1 MNATAFS
8 ALLSH
13 WRYRPLQFL
22 MLVMG
27 VALATAL
34 WSAVQA
40 INSEA
45 RASYDRA
52 ASLLSQNQLDQLVA
66 KDGGMIALETYARLR
81 RAGLDVSPV
90 IEGQHRFGTTRIR
103 LIGIDPLTMPS
114 DGSVLPPS
122 DRSGLIDFMTA
133 PGVMIV
139 SPATASA
146 LKDTAGLA
154 VRPTANIPDGAAFV
168 DISTAARILERKGD
182 LSRIV
187 ILPSQAVDRQA
198 IAVAAPD
205 LTIREAGGRSDVAR
219 LTDSF
224 HLNLTAF
231 GFLAFVVGLFIAYSA
246 TGLSFEQRR
255 GTFRTLRSLGISL
268 GSLTVMLVVEITLFA
283 LLSGAFGVVL
293 GYVIA
298 SALLPG
304 VAATLSGLYGASV
317 SGSLSIR
324 PEWWLAGLGM
334 ALIGTW
340 LSSLQHLWR
349 VWRMPILSAAHS
361 RAWTMASVRGLVLQ
375 ATIGTFLI
383 VLSGLLVWTGSGLLA
398 GFAVL
403 AALLLGAAFILP
415 PFLSFAM
422 KAGEHVSRHIL
433 VRWFF
438 ADTRQ
443 QLPGLSLALMALL
456 LALSANIGVGTM
468 VSSFR
473 ETFLGWLDQRLAAEV
488 YVTARDETEA
498 EKLRQ
503 WFPQHTRAVLPIWSS
518 RGDVS
523 GEQVQIFGVADDPTY
538 RDHWP
543 LILRSPTTWD
553 EIASGRG
560 AIVNE
565 QLWRTGKASPGQK
578 IQLPGGWSATVV
590 GVFSDYGN
598 PSGQVIIGID
608 ALVEHY
614 PDVEKLRY
622 GLRLA
627 PEEVADFR
635 RSLMDEFGLPE
646 ANIVDQAS
654 LKRQSAAIFEQ
665 TFAVTGALNVLT
677 LGVAGFAMFSSL
689 LTLASLRLPQLAP
702 VWALGLRRRD
712 LAWLEFIRTLALW
725 FITFVAAIPVGLALA
740 WVLLVIINVEA
751 FGWRLPM
758 ILFPMEWLKLGLVA
772 LVAAIMSVLI
782 PVRRL
787 AKTTPTD
794 LLRIFANER

>member
-1 MNATAFS
+1 
-8 ALLSH
+8 
-13 WRYRPLQFL
+13 
-22 MLVMG
+22 
-27 VALATAL
+27 
-34 WSAVQA
+34 
-40 INSEA
+40 
-45 RASYDRA
+45 
-52 ASLLSQNQLDQLVA
+52 
-66 KDGGMIALETYARLR
+66 
-81 RAGLDVSPV
+81 
-90 IEGQHRFGTTRIR
+90 
-103 LIGIDPLTMPS
+103 
-114 DGSVLPPS
+114 
-122 DRSGLIDFMTA
+122 
-133 PGVMIV
+133 
-139 SPATASA
+139 
-146 LKDTAGLA
+146 
-154 VRPTANIPDGAAFV
+154 
-168 DISTAARILERKGD
+168 
-182 LSRIV
+182 
-187 ILPSQAVDRQA
+187 
-198 IAVAAPD
+198 
-205 LTIREAGGRSDVAR
+205 
-219 LTDSF
+219 
-224 HLNLTAF
+224 
-231 GFLAFVVGLFIAYSA
+231 
-246 TGLSFEQRR
+246 
-255 GTFRTLRSLGISL
+255 
-268 GSLTVMLVVEITLFA
+268 
-283 LLSGAFGVVL
+283 
-293 GYVIA
+293 
-298 SALLPG
+298 
-304 VAATLSGLYGASV
+304 
-317 SGSLSIR
+317 
-324 PEWWLAGLGM
+324 
-334 ALIGTW
+334 
-340 LSSLQHLWR
+340 
-349 VWRMPILSAAHS
+349 
-361 RAWTMASVRGLVLQ
+361 
-375 ATIGTFLI
+375 
-383 VLSGLLVWTGSGLLA
+383 
-398 GFAVL
+398 
-403 AALLLGAAFILP
+403 
-415 PFLSFAM
+415 
-422 KAGEHVSRHIL
+422 
-433 VRWFF
+433 
-438 ADTRQ
+438 
-443 QLPGLSLALMALL
+443 
-456 LALSANIGVGTM
+456 
-468 VSSFR
+468 
-473 ETFLGWLDQRLAAEV
+473 
-488 YVTARDETEA
+488 VTARDETEA

-598 PSGQVIIGID
+598 PSGQVIVGID